1 MGVPAF
7 PLTLFTE
14 VPRREI
20 LRSSYTRTCIAPA
33 RRISALAEIAV
44 GWRLSKCRDVATL
57 SAYHHRLSI
66 GVEIHRS

>member
-1 MGVPAF
+1 MQATSPHGPIHRSAWKYG
-7 PLTLFTE
+7 
-14 VPRREI
+14 I

-57 SAYHHRLSI
+57 SVYHHRLCI